1 MRIHSAAQRR
11 YIQRTLLFSGL
22 YVLSLFVAVFLHSR
36 DMMEG
41 PLAYPL
47 AVLPGLCIAGVFLAI
62 GRLIVEE
69 QDEFIR
75 MLIIRQSLIATGFA
89 LSISTVYGFLNSFE
103 LAPHIDAYWT
113 TILWFAGLG
122 VGAVA
127 NKLQYGAWG
136 ECA

>member
-1 MRIHSAAQRR
+1 MRIRSAAQRR

-22 YVLSLFVAVFLHSR
+22 YMLSLFVAVFLHSR
-36 DMMEG
+36 GLMEG

-47 AVLPGLCIAGVFLAI
+47 AILPGLAIAGVFLAI

-69 QDEFIR
+69 EDEFIR
-75 MLIIRQSLIATGFA
+75 MLIVRQSLIATGFA

-103 LAPHIDAYWT
+103 LAPPIPAYWT

>member
-1 MRIHSAAQRR
+1 MRARSAAQRR
-11 YIQRTLLFSGL
+11 YIKRTLLFTGL
-22 YVLSLFVAVFLHSR
+22 YVLSLFVAVYLHSR
-36 DMMEG
+36 EMMEG

-47 AVLPGLCIAGVFLAI
+47 AILPGLCIAGVFLAI

-69 QDEFIR
+69 EDEFIR
-75 MLIIRQSLIATGFA
+75 MLIVRQSLIATGFA
-89 LSISTVYGFLNSFE
+89 LSISTIYGFLNSFD

-122 VGAVA
+122 VGATA

>member
-1 MRIHSAAQRR
+1 MRIRSAAQRR

-36 DMMEG
+36 NMMEG

-103 LAPHIDAYWT
+103 LAPHIHAYWT